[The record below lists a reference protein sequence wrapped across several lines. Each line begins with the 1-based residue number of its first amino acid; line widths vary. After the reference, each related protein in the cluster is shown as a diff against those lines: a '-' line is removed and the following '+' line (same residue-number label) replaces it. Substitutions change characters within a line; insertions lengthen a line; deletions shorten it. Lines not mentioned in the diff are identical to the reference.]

1 MTWDFLLNFLV
12 NESELLEVCDVG
24 QDVQRWC
31 QILVKILGVVSFF
44 WRTVPANLRETAK
57 SSHFLF
63 LKASEQICTGFFF
76 PLVSAKPTFT
86 WIVRLQIFRLG
97 CKSTIHLVCVM
108 TGPGVSCVILSSTA
122 QSCDAPPPS
131 WLQPWWSLLVLLL
144 QTCWVILE
152 NYDRQSNGFC
162 RMHFIF

>member
-1 MTWDFLLNFLV
+1 MKVSCLRCVTLDRMCSDDVKFWLKSWQWCHFSGEQFLPT
-12 NESELLEVCDVG
+12 SEKQQKALTSSSLKLLS
-24 QDVQRWC
+24 R
-31 QILVKILGVVSFF
+31 FA
-44 WRTVPANLRETAK
+44 R
-57 SSHFLF
+57 
-63 LKASEQICTGFFF
+63 GFFF

-152 NYDRQSNGFC
+152 NYDRQCNGFC